1 MKEMYSKDPGWIEEV
16 LQASNT
22 GIWTIVADQ
31 NTGRNYMYADD
42 SMLSLLGLPQQP
54 DAEECYRHW
63 SGRVDEKYRSYVD
76 KCVEQMMYTGKFV
89 EVQYQ
94 WNHPQWGRIFVRC
107 GGLAE
112 KQEDGRIRLRGY
124 HQNVNELE
132 FLKQEKRLRN
142 AELEEIRQQE
152 KNYNDLFNSVL
163 CGITNYVIQDNT
175 VVFTKINKEALRMFE
190 YTREEFHAKKQWDIS
205 ELVES
210 EDIGIVKKG
219 LETLRLPGD
228 KINRELRFL
237 TKGGRAFWVIE
248 NTELILD
255 RNGNKEMQSVFIDI
269 DDNKKKTVM
278 LQEIT
283 ENIPGGV
290 CLLELDTY
298 TLLYGNEGFY
308 DLYGTTEQEMR
319 EINRSKLDAF
329 IRKVD
334 KKRINTIVRS
344 ACANKQRSVEFEL
357 PVLRPD
363 NKKIW
368 LLVRGT
374 IINSCGTLQL
384 NCVLIDITDRK
395 NMERELFLNERR
407 LSIALEQ
414 TANIV
419 FDFDIKNGR
428 AILKNGNFGPMVP
441 AGIVDNAAE
450 NLVLL
455 GILHEDNQKD
465 FEDMWKQVANGSE
478 MASKEIR
485 VKYKMGGPF
494 VWTKAVLRTIYTE
507 NGVPLRAVGILED
520 ISLQK
525 TAELAFI
532 KEEKYRQ
539 AMLAETFA
547 SAEINLKHN
556 TIEKAS
562 GVWEMTDKNMTYD
575 QILERLMET
584 EIYYEDRERYYEVVS
599 REGLAAAYDSGRS
612 EVNIEHRRVN
622 PHGRAI
628 WMRLTAHLLREPV
641 SGDLKALA
649 YLKDIDKEKR
659 TELAIKYQSERDS
672 LTGLYNKGTAEQM
685 TKSFLE
691 EESRRGACHAFI
703 IVDLDHFKT
712 INDSYGHQYGDE
724 VLRKAA
730 AILKETFR
738 NDDIEGRLGG
748 DEMAVLMKNV
758 PSTDCVK
765 EKLELVRQRFL
776 KISEDKA
783 DITASIGVSL
793 FREHGKDYKE
803 LYRTADIALYRAKE
817 EGRNRYII
825 YSRDIE
831 NRKRC
836 RR

>member
-22 GIWTIVADQ
+22 GIWTIVVDQ

-42 SMLSLLGLPQQP
+42 SMLSLLGLPQQL

-63 SGRVDEKYRSYVD
+63 SGRIDEKYRNYVN
-76 KCVEQMMYTGKFV
+76 KCVEQMMYTGKFI

-94 WNHPQWGRIFVRC
+94 WNHPQWGRVFVRC

-112 KQEDGRIRLRGY
+112 KQEEGRIRLRGY

-132 FLKQEKRLRN
+132 LLKQEKRLRN

-163 CGITNYVIQDNT
+163 CGILNYVIQDNT

-190 YTREEFHAKKQWDIS
+190 YTWEEFHAKKQWDIS
-205 ELVES
+205 ELVKS
-210 EDIGIVKKG
+210 EDIGTVKKG

-237 TKGGRAFWVIE
+237 TKEGRAFWVIE

-255 RNGNKEMQSVFIDI
+255 KNGKKEMQSVFIDI

-298 TLLYGNEGFY
+298 TLMYGNEGFY
-308 DLYGTTEQEMR
+308 DLFGSTEQEMR
-319 EINRSKLDAF
+319 EVNRSKLDAF

-344 ACANKQRSVEFEL
+344 ARANKQKSVEFEL
-357 PVLRPD
+357 PVQRPD

-450 NLVLL
+450 NLVSL
-455 GILHEDNQKD
+455 GILHQDNQKD

-494 VWTKAVLRTIYTE
+494 VWTKAVLRTIYAE

-547 SAEINLKHN
+547 SAEININHN

-562 GVWEMTDKNMTYD
+562 GVWEMKDKDMTYD

-584 EIYYEDRERYYEVVS
+584 EIYYEDKEQYYEVVS
-599 REGLAAAYDSGRS
+599 REGLVAAYDSGRP
-612 EVNIEHRRVN
+612 EVNIEYRRVDS
-622 PHGRAI
+622 HGRVI

-659 TELAIKYQSERDS
+659 AELAIKYQSERDS

-691 EESRRGACHAFI
+691 EESRKGVCHAFI

-724 VLRKAA
+724 VLRRTA

-738 NDDIEGRLGG
+738 VDDIEGRLGG

-783 DITASIGVSL
+783 DITASIGVSF
-793 FREHGKDYKE
+793 FREHGEDYKE

-825 YSRDIE
+825 YSRDME
-831 NRKRC
+831 K
-836 RR
+836 